1 MHHLI
6 FAALIL
12 PLTVGIVF
20 SESAQIAVFITQ
32 FNTIQ

>member
-1 MHHLI
+1 MHDLI
-6 FAALIL
+6 FAVLIL

-20 SESAQIAVFITQ
+20 SESAQTAVFITK